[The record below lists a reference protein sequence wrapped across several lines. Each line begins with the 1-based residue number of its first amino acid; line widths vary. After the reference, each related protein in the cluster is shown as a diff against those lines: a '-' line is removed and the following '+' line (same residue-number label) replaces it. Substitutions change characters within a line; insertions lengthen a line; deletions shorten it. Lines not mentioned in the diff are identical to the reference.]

1 MSQFARSLGVL
12 VVAVSVAAS
21 IGTLNAKKPVE
32 VPERWSFR
40 FDDRE
45 WHLGNQAG
53 NRQEAVREYVLAGQT
68 VENWKELVTSHYFA
82 HGVPLRDYFEQV
94 KAGLSR
100 GCPSLSTSVLEES
113 DDNILF
119 EWRHDGCQGYP
130 PQHQIDRITRSGNG
144 MLQLS
149 FVEKTPQMSQEK
161 RTAWLTIL
169 KAASV
174 LPVDGS
180 RP

>member
-12 VVAVSVAAS
+12 VVAMLVAAS
-21 IGTLNAKKPVE
+21 LGTSNAKKPVE

-45 WHLGNQAG
+45 WHLGYQVA
-53 NRQEAVREYVLAGQT
+53 NRQEAAREYVLVGQT
-68 VENWKELVTSHYFA
+68 IENWKELVTSHYFA

-100 GCPSLSTSVLEES
+100 GCPSLTTSVLEES
-113 DDNILF
+113 DDNMLY
-119 EWRHDGCQGYP
+119 EWRHDGCQSYP
-130 PQHQIDRITRSGNG
+130 PQHQIDRVTRSGKG

-149 FVEKTPQMSQEK
+149 FVEKTAQLSQEK
-161 RTAWLTIL
+161 RTAWLAIL
-169 KAASV
+169 KAASI

-180 RP
+180 QP